1 LWHLFPVDVKL
12 ILCAVSERIRY
23 FRDMSVPKQQ
33 NSFPLRM
40 PEALRAR
47 VEHRANA
54 TGRSA
59 NAEIVAMLTAALDA
73 ESDLA
78 SISADVLLKEVINRL
93 GARVQILVSK
103 EAADAAGI
111 AVPAKPKAKRR
122 A

>member
-1 LWHLFPVDVKL
+1 
-12 ILCAVSERIRY
+12 
-23 FRDMSVPKQQ
+23 MSVPKQQ

-47 VEHRANA
+47 VEHRADA

-59 NAEIVAMLTAALDA
+59 NAEIVVMLTAALDA

-78 SISADVLLKEVINRL
+78 SISTDVLLKEVVDRL
-93 GARVQILVSK
+93 GAQVQIVVSK
-103 EAADAAGI
+103 EAAEAAGI
-111 AVPAKPKAKRR
+111 VPGAKPKAKRR

>member
-1 LWHLFPVDVKL
+1 
-12 ILCAVSERIRY
+12 
-23 FRDMSVPKQQ
+23 MSVPKQQ

-40 PEALRAR
+40 PEVLRAR

-59 NAEIVAMLTAALDA
+59 NAEIVVMLTAALDA

-78 SISADVLLKEVINRL
+78 SISTDVLLKEVVDRL
-93 GARVQILVSK
+93 GAQVQIVVPK
-103 EAADAAGI
+103 EAAEAAGI
-111 AVPAKPKAKRR
+111 AVAAKPKAKRG